1 MNTIQQQALINYLFG
16 FVTPHKR
23 ELMHKALENRTR
35 HVTVVMEDVFQP
47 HNISAAIRSAE
58 GFGVQDVHIIEQRHA
73 FVPEVSITR
82 GSSNWVSLHHYHG
95 QENNTKT
102 CFEQLRKDGYTIVA
116 TSPHAKSYKIS
127 EFPLDKKIALVFGT
141 EDVGISDY
149 VLQNCD
155 ESVVIPM
162 FGFTESFNISVS
174 VALCLYDVTT
184 RLRASSLDWS
194 LPEHEKLQ
202 IQLDWLRSSIRG
214 SAILEQRFL
223 ESQAGL

>member
-1 MNTIQQQALINYLFG
+1 MNTIEQQALINYFYS
-16 FVTPHKR
+16 FITPHKR
-23 ELMHKALENRTR
+23 ELMQRALENRTR

-47 HNISAAIRSAE
+47 HNVSAAIRSAE
-58 GFGVQDVHIIEQRHA
+58 CFGIQDVHVIEQRHV
-73 FVPEVSITR
+73 FVPEVSISR
-82 GSSNWVSLHHYHG
+82 GSSNWISLHHYHG

-102 CFEQLRKDGYTIVA
+102 CFEQLHKDGYTIVA

-149 VLQNCD
+149 VLENCD

-162 FGFTESFNISVS
+162 YGFTESFNISVS

-184 RLRASSLDWS
+184 RLRNSSIDWS
-194 LPEHEKLQ
+194 LPKKDITQ
-202 IQLDWLRSSIRG
+202 IQLDWLRASIRG
-214 SAILEQRFL
+214 SEILEQRFL
-223 ESQAGL
+223 ESQTGL